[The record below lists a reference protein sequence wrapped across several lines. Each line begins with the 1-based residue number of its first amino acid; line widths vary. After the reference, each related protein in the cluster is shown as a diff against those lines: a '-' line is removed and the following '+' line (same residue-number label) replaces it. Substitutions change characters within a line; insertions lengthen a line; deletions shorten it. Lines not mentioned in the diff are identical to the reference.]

1 LGWTVY
7 YSFSMEKTPATQMSW
22 FWAMLMGS
30 GMLGGGILALII
42 AATRVVL
49 PYDEQFVGMTRHQLI
64 EVNPRLLAFMAH
76 DRVSLAGTMI
86 GVGVFYVQLS
96 IFGIRFGYAWARQA
110 VLISAFAG
118 FASFFLFLGFGYFDP
133 FHAFVTAIL
142 FPFLLLTL
150 FGSLGLQD
158 TNDRTSAK
166 QPLLAKLGQWLL
178 VAHGVALCLAGII
191 ISFVGC
197 TSVFVPEDLHF
208 MHTTSEAITSANP
221 RLLALVAHDR
231 ATFGGMLI
239 SSGIAMAWSAWRGY
253 APGRP
258 WLWVMYLA
266 AGLPAYI
273 CAIGVHIVVGYHD
286 WWHLTPAIAGGS
298 IWGLGVVLS
307 YRYLCERS

>member
-1 LGWTVY
+1 MTERQ
-7 YSFSMEKTPATQMSW
+7 FPTQMSW

-49 PYDEQFVGMTRHQLI
+49 PYDEQFVGMTRKQLTA
-64 EVNPRLLAFMAH
+64 VNSRLLAFMAH

-96 IFGIRFGYAWARQA
+96 VFGIRAGYAWARQA

-150 FGSLGLQD
+150 YGNIGRS
-158 TNDRTSAK
+158 NTSYTADKTYVKKPSVVAK
-166 QPLLAKLGQWLL
+166 VGQWLL
-178 VAHGVALCLAGII
+178 VAHGVALCSAGVI
-191 ISFVGC
+191 ISSVGC
-197 TSVFVPEDLHF
+197 TTVFVPEDLKF
-208 MHTTSEAITSANP
+208 MHTTAEVITTANP
-221 RLLALVAHDR
+221 RLLPLVAHDR
-231 ATFGGMLI
+231 ATFGGMLL

-253 APGRP
+253 GPGRP

-266 AGLPAYI
+266 AGLPAYL
-273 CAIGVHIVVGYHD
+273 CAIGVHVVVGYHD
-286 WWHLTPAIAGGS
+286 WWHLTPAIAGCT
-298 IWGLGVVLS
+298 IWGLGVLFS
-307 YRYLCERS
+307 HRYLCERK

>member
-1 LGWTVY
+1 MVK
-7 YSFSMEKTPATQMSW
+7 SPATQQSW

-30 GMLGGGILALII
+30 GMLGGGILALVI

-49 PYDEQFVGMTRHQLI
+49 PYDEQFVGMTRQQLI
-64 EVNPRLLAFMAH
+64 EVNSRLLAFMAH

-86 GVGVFYVQLS
+86 GVGVLYVQLS
-96 IFGIRFGYAWARQA
+96 VFGIRFGYAGARQA

-150 FGSLGLQD
+150 FGSLGSH
-158 TNDRTSAK
+158 DRTITTERTYAK

-178 VAHGVALCLAGII
+178 VAHGVALCLAGAI
-191 ISFVGC
+191 ISSVGC
-197 TSVFVPEDLHF
+197 TTVFVPEDLHF
-208 MHTTSEAITSANP
+208 MHTTAEAITWANP
-221 RLLALVAHDR
+221 RLLPLVAHDR
-231 ATFGGMLI
+231 ATFGGMLL

-253 APGRP
+253 GPGRR

-286 WWHLTPAIAGGS
+286 WWHLTPALAGCS
-298 IWGLGVVLS
+298 IWGLGVLLS
-307 YRYLCERS
+307 YRYRS